1 MSFSQE
7 AKREITEKDLPKG
20 CCCTAAAYSV
30 ACFGKHYDKKGIV
43 LHTEKSFIAQY
54 AKRIFNKCGIEGKVY
69 ATGSES
75 SRIYEFAVKDEKE
88 IQKMHTL
95 FYYNEKA
102 VAASIDSRLIVCEK
116 CVSSFVSTA
125 FLCCGTVTNPQRD
138 YNLEF
143 VSNKHGLMQ
152 NFEALLKG
160 HDFTPGRVMRKG
172 VSVIYLKNSEQIEDM
187 LTFTGAVNAALEI
200 MNQKVYKDF
209 RNKAN
214 RITNCETANIDK
226 TVEANAKT
234 LKAIMFLQKNKA
246 LSALPQP
253 VQEAAQMRMDNPD
266 LSLKELAC
274 CFEPP
279 LSKSGLVHRI
289 KKIEQAADTLRER
302 IINV

>member
-30 ACFGKHYDKKGIV
+30 ACFGKYYDCKGLV

-54 AKRIFNKCGIEGKVY
+54 IKRIFNKCGIEGKVY
-69 ATGSES
+69 VTGSET
-75 SRIYEFAVKDEKE
+75 SRIYEFAIKDEAE
-88 IQKMHTL
+88 TQKMHTL
-95 FYYNEKA
+95 FYYNDKA
-102 VAASIDSRLIVCEK
+102 ISISINSRLIECEK
-116 CVSSFVSTA
+116 CVSAFVSTA

-160 HDFTPGRVMRKG
+160 HSFTPGRVMRKG
-172 VSVIYLKNSEQIEDM
+172 VSVIYLKNSEQIEDI

-234 LKAIMFLQKNKA
+234 LYAIKFLQKHKA
-246 LSALPQP
+246 LEIQPQSI
-253 VQEAAQMRMDNPD
+253 QQAAQLRMDNPD
-266 LSLKELAC
+266 LSLKELAKY
-274 CFEPP
+274 FEPP

-289 KKIEQAADTLRER
+289 KKIEQAADALRER